1 MVIQIHMGDVCELR
15 HHRRAKKIKTEGTT
29 NNGQVTEVTGSG
41 EIHASGLSGVYRL
54 EAAPEVAKGRLDIRT
69 TRRFIREVKATLRVI
84 VVLCARANDIR
95 V

>member
-54 EAAPEVAKGRLDIRT
+54 EAAPEVAKGRLNICT
-69 TRRFIREVKATLRVI
+69 TRRLIREIKAALRVV
-84 VVLCARANDIR
+84 VVLRARTNNIC